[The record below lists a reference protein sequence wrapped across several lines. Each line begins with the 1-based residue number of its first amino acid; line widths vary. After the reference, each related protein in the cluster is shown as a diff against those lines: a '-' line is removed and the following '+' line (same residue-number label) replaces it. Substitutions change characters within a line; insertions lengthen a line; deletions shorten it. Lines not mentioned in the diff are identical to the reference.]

1 MRIGEQHIAVVLGTD
16 RICSY
21 RVSLPATDIDACIG
35 FSRLRFAL
43 CVCSLILVCSDI
55 PRTGLG
61 VHHLSDIVTTATPDT
76 GFYYGPYDYPIAR
89 IVKTSNSSTL
99 SAYEG
104 FAGAK
109 SINATKVWSY
119 KFDSVSIHLR
129 AFVQELSIQSAWPR
143 CILYMEKCA
152 TKMLPLGET
161 FVMLDYLIGAI
172 HDQLFP
178 SQLPSVT
185 SLPYVVLVNSNWI
198 DRIHHY
204 LFSLLGTKT
213 LESRLVSL
221 HYYRLPQN
229 SDALLDVCDLRLPT
243 LHRPWIC
250 DLTVRY
256 DARLASAGDSTS
268 TSHIPFSK
276 HLGVRLAQL
285 QKQFPLLRFDVTM
298 LTSYRVRANSGDGKT
313 TRWSFFESEKIEI
326 GTIFRGRD
334 CSAAL
339 RPDNEPTPDSECES
353 VVIDD
358 FRYERATLQTDIALW
373 YSVTSLLRVLSQ
385 GYIWI
390 RVIALWL
397 GCYKARS
404 SEPKFARTSLGH
416 RIIGACATFFHFP
429 GQIVVYSSWLP
440 VYGYAL
446 AHLVDAA
453 VIQINTDIIGASL
466 NGTAKFGFW
475 TYFRAATIQMRNIWY
490 LAVVTKLLA
499 LVQVHCLPKPW
510 HLRHG
515 LLGVRGSWLGWI
527 AAWTVLGPYQVLSI
541 RDSRVN
547 LVRLLPPNAI
557 GTLAQLL
564 THCEYLSEFGVRL
577 DAKMIYEVGVLTVAL
592 VVTINILLKFA
603 YRFQLR
609 HSISQVQI
617 GFFSRTHYLPL
628 SVETLFDAS
637 ALSIFWRIQL
647 TKIPSNGQPNQSSSA
662 VVPLPGN
669 ASLSDSQHE
678 LSSAQMTACR
688 VCHDGKTGGKWPPI
702 QGCPD
707 HDSVYQI
714 ERRTIQVWSMV
725 RLVNLAMLSDPI
737 VWLKLR
743 VIGRELYLYEMKK
756 ESQFFCYS
764 STASYMELPL
774 RPERSEK
781 KALVLLP
788 TNPTQLTDAIGAPM
802 FQHSGFR
809 LLDIVNSASVPWT
822 LLLQCG

>member
-1 MRIGEQHIAVVLGTD
+1 MRIGNQHITVESTTNGVS
-16 RICSY
+16 SY
-21 RVSLPATDIDACIG
+21 RVPLPSTDIDACIG
-35 FSRLRFAL
+35 FSKLRFVL

-55 PRTGLG
+55 PRTGRG
-61 VHHLSDIVTTATPDT
+61 VRHLSDIVTAKTPDT
-76 GFYYGPYDYPIAR
+76 GFYYGPYDYPIAL
-89 IVKTSNSSTL
+89 IVKAPNSRTL
-99 SAYEG
+99 SA
-104 FAGAK
+104 K
-109 SINATKVWSY
+109 VINSTKVWSY

-129 AFVQELSIQSAWPR
+129 AFVQELRIQSAWPS
-143 CILYMEKCA
+143 CILYLEECA
-152 TKMLPLGET
+152 TKILSLGET
-161 FVMLDYLIGAI
+161 FVMLDSFVGAI

-185 SLPYVVLVNSNWI
+185 SLPFVVLVNSNWI

-204 LFSLLGTKT
+204 LFSLLRPET
-213 LESRLVSL
+213 LESRLISL
-221 HYYRLPQN
+221 HYYQLPWN
-229 SDALLDVCDLRLPT
+229 SSALLDACDLHQPT

-250 DLTVRY
+250 DLTVHY
-256 DARLASAGDSTS
+256 DARLASAGDSNLSSS
-268 TSHIPFSK
+268 TSRIPFSK
-276 HLGVRLAQL
+276 HLWTRLAQL

-298 LTSYRVRANSGDGKT
+298 LTSYRVRANSGHRKS
-313 TRWSFFESEKIEI
+313 TRWSFFKSEKIEI

-334 CSAAL
+334 CSSSL
-339 RPDNEPTPDSECES
+339 RSDTDPTLDSDCKS

-373 YSVTSLLRVLSQ
+373 YSVTSFLRAVSQ
-385 GYIWI
+385 GYIWL
-390 RVIALWL
+390 RVMALWF
-397 GCYKARS
+397 GCFKARS
-404 SEPKFARTSLGH
+404 SEPKFARASLWQ
-416 RIIGACATFFHFP
+416 RVIGAWATFFHFP
-429 GQIVVYSSWLP
+429 GQIMVYSSWLP

-499 LVQVHCLPKPW
+499 LIQVHCLPKPW

-515 LLGVRGSWLGWI
+515 LFGVRGSWFGWI

-547 LVRLLPPNAI
+547 LIRLLPPNAI

-564 THCEYLSEFGVRL
+564 THCEYLSEFGIRL
-577 DAKMIYEVGVLTVAL
+577 DAKMIYEVGVITVAL
-592 VVTINILLKFA
+592 AFAVNIFLKIA
-603 YRFQLR
+603 HRFQLR
-609 HSISQVQI
+609 YQYQLNPVSPVQI

-647 TKIPSNGQPNQSSSA
+647 TEIPSKGKPNQVTSA
-662 VVPLPGN
+662 VTPSTGPSSVQQGP
-669 ASLSDSQHE
+669 SL
-678 LSSAQMTACR
+678 AQITICR
-688 VCHDGKTGGKWPPI
+688 VCHDGKTGRKWPLI

-707 HDSVYQI
+707 HDSIYQI
-714 ERRTIQVWSMV
+714 ERRTIEVWSMV
-725 RLVNLAMLSDPI
+725 RLVNVAMLSDPI

-743 VIGRELYLYEMKK
+743 VIGRELYLHEIKK
-756 ESQFFCYS
+756 ESQAFCCLS
-764 STASYMELPL
+764 MASYIELPL
-774 RPERSEK
+774 RPERPEK
-781 KALVLLP
+781 KTLVLLP

-809 LLDIVNSASVPWT
+809 LLDVVNSASVPWT